1 MVFQQFNLFPHLTV
15 MGNIIEA
22 PVHVLRRPRQEARR
36 QAAAL
41 LEMVGLS
48 DKVDSYPEE
57 LSGGQ
62 QQRAAIARALAMD
75 PKAMLFD
82 EATSALD
89 PELVTEVL
97 GVMRRLA
104 RQGMTMVVV
113 THEMNFARQVASR
126 VVFMD
131 YGKIVEEDTPERI
144 FGSPREQRTRD
155 FLRAVLDR

>member
-1 MVFQQFNLFPHLTV
+1 
-15 MGNIIEA
+15 
-22 PVHVLRRPRQEARR
+22 
-36 QAAAL
+36 
-41 LEMVGLS
+41 
-48 DKVDSYPEE
+48 
-57 LSGGQ
+57 
-62 QQRAAIARALAMD
+62 
-75 PKAMLFD
+75 MLFD

>member
-1 MVFQQFNLFPHLTV
+1 MANWRTGMRNGGIFRPHSNRTIAAVRAQVGMVFQQFNLFPHLTV

-41 LEMVGLS
+41 LGMVGLS
-48 DKVDSYPEE
+48 EKVDSYPEE

-89 PELVTEVL
+89 PELVD
-97 GVMRRLA
+97 GGA
-104 RQGMTMVVV
+104 GGDAPAGAAG
-113 THEMNFARQVASR
+113 HDDGGGHA
-126 VVFMD
+126 
-131 YGKIVEEDTPERI
+131 
-144 FGSPREQRTRD
+144 
-155 FLRAVLDR
+155 

>member
-1 MVFQQFNLFPHLTV
+1 
-15 MGNIIEA
+15 
-22 PVHVLRRPRQEARR
+22 
-36 QAAAL
+36 
-41 LEMVGLS
+41 VGLS
-48 DKVDSYPEE
+48 DKTDFYPEE

-89 PELVTEVL
+89 PELVSEVL
-97 GVMRRLA
+97 AVMRRLA
-104 RQGMTMVVV
+104 SQGMTMLVV

-131 YGKIVEEDTPERI
+131 HGKIVEEDAPEQI
-144 FGSPREQRTRD
+144 FGNPREARTRD
-155 FLRAVLDR
+155 FLKTILDR